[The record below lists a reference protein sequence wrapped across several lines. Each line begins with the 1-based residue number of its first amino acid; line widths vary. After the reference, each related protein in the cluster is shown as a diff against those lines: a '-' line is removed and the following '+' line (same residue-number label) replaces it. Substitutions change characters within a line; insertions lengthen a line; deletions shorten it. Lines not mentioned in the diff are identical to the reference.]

1 MASRTADTTRSDAD
15 RGPQTRPGGRSARV
29 RTAVHRAVVE
39 LLAEGPAEQLTMP
52 LIAARAG
59 VHPTTVYRR
68 WASLGDLLAAVA
80 ESRFTGDLVVPDTG
94 SLRGDLRRWATDVAT
109 DLTDPETLAIIRA
122 ALGASTEGGCACIG
136 ERRTQLG
143 SMLDR
148 ERDRGGVV
156 PTVDR
161 AADVLMGP
169 IYFRALFTEQPG
181 DADWAR
187 DLADALVDHCTGTAA
202 PSPA

>member
-1 MASRTADTTRSDAD
+1 MASRTADTTRSDAAA
-15 RGPQTRPGGRSARV
+15 GPPTRPGGRSARV
-29 RTAVHRAVVE
+29 RTAVHRAVIE
-39 LLAEGPAEQLTMP
+39 LLAQAPAEQLTMP
-52 LIAARAG
+52 VIAARAG

-68 WASLGDLLAAVA
+68 WASLGDLLSAVA
-80 ESRFTGDLVVPDTG
+80 ESRFTDDLVVPDTG
-94 SLRGDLRRWATDVAT
+94 SLRGDLRRWAADVAT

-122 ALGASTEGGCACIG
+122 ALGTSTEGGCACIG

-148 ERDRGGVV
+148 ERDRGGAV

-161 AADVLMGP
+161 AADMLMGP
-169 IYFRALFTEQPG
+169 IYFRALFTERPG
-181 DADWAR
+181 GADWAR
-187 DLADALVDHCTGTAA
+187 ELADTLVDHCTQPQ